1 MNYTK
6 TRLRN
11 RMQYELLE
19 SLLRIINYTNVNKTC
34 CNLFQPDE
42 NMIKNLIQII
52 CMSTVPVQ
60 MKRKNLKFIISSR
73 FVAIK
78 NNFLL
83 ISN

>member
-34 CNLFQPDE
+34 CNSFQPDE
-42 NMIKNLIQII
+42 NMIKKFNSNNMYEHRTSTNETEESEVYNLIEV
-52 CMSTVPVQ
+52 CC
-60 MKRKNLKFIISSR
+60 N
-73 FVAIK
+73 
-78 NNFLL
+78 
-83 ISN
+83 